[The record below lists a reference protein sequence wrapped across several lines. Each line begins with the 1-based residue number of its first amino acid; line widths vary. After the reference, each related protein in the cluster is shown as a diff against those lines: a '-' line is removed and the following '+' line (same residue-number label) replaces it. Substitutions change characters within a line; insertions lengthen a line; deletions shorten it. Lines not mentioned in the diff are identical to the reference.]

1 MAGRA
6 DGIEA
11 RLRGRPDAAAGLERA
26 ARLRA
31 RAEALKDAPAGLV
44 AHAGDVWP
52 MVSDPDVVWPADDG
66 DDDAEV

>member
-1 MAGRA
+1 LVATRAWSGR
-6 DGIEA
+6 
-11 RLRGRPDAAAGLERA
+11 L
-26 ARLRA
+26 RLRA